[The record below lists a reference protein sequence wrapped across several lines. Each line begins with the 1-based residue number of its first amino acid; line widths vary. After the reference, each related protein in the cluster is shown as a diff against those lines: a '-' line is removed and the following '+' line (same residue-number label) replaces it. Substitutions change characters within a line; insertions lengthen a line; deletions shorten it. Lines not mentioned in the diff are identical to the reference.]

1 MPYLT
6 VYTNVEFKNGAALA
20 EEASELTARVLGKPV
35 GYVVANFIYNP
46 NMAFGGSAAAWG
58 ALAELK
64 SIGLGGKDAFI
75 GELTAFLA
83 AHLEIAEERN
93 INIALVDSPAAQ
105 TACNGKAF
113 G

>member
-46 NMAFGGSAAAWG
+46 NMAFGGSAAAKG

-64 SIGLGGKDAFI
+64 SIGLRQGC
-75 GELTAFLA
+75 LYWRT
-83 AHLEIAEERN
+83 
-93 INIALVDSPAAQ
+93 DSIS
-105 TACNGKAF
+105 CCAF
-113 G
+113 GNCRRTEY

>member
-46 NMAFGGSAAAWG
+46 NMAFGGSAAAKG

-83 AHLEIAEERN
+83 AHLEERN

>member
-46 NMAFGGSAAAWG
+46 NMAFGGSAAARG
-58 ALAELK
+58 GLAELK
-64 SIGLGGKDAFI
+64 SIGLGSKDAFI

>member
-46 NMAFGGSAAAWG
+46 NMAFGGSAAAKGGFGGIEVHRAGRQGCLYWRTD
-58 ALAELK
+58 
-64 SIGLGGKDAFI
+64 SI
-75 GELTAFLA
+75 
-83 AHLEIAEERN
+83 
-93 INIALVDSPAAQ
+93 S
-105 TACNGKAF
+105 CCAF
-113 G
+113 GNCRRTEY

>member
-6 VYTNVEFKNGAALA
+6 VYTNVEFKNGATLA

-35 GYVVANFIYNP
+35 VYVVANFIYNP
-46 NMAFGGSAAAWG
+46 NMVFGGSAAAKG